1 MEVVTD
7 KSIIIT
13 FAIPAFFLLI
23 IVEYFYGKY
32 IGKNTYRLND
42 TVTSITIGMISRF
55 PTMLNLGVQSVIFVY
70 ISSNLNLELLSV
82 KNPFT
87 WIIAFLLYDLSYY
100 WMHRMHHEIKILWAT
115 HSVHHHGEDFNLAT
129 ALRQTSTGWLWKLI
143 FYMPMILL
151 GVPVEVF
158 IAVAGVNLV
167 YQFWVHTEH
176 IGHLGWMEKVFITP
190 MNHGIHHAKNKEYI
204 DANYGGVFII
214 WDRMFGTYTAQR
226 PDLKPV
232 YGTATP
238 LNSWNP
244 LWANFQVFSIM
255 IKDTIKTKSWRD
267 KVKVWFSQTYWRPDD
282 CIEEKNPDDFYK
294 KFNPE
299 VTSDIKIFGFFQMLF
314 TIAVS
319 GSVLTFVSSHAYHEI
334 AAFGIIIVFI
344 SSLTGYL
351 MQAKVLAYRM
361 ILFFAFFTILGIYY
375 FEFISLD
382 LLSTKLLL
390 AQLYM
395 NILAV
400 IATYSMQ
407 SLQNIK
413 ILETK

>member
-1 MEVVTD
+1 
-7 KSIIIT
+7 
-13 FAIPAFFLLI
+13 
-23 IVEYFYGKY
+23 
-32 IGKNTYRLND
+32 
-42 TVTSITIGMISRF
+42 
-55 PTMLNLGVQSVIFVY
+55 
-70 ISSNLNLELLSV
+70 
-82 KNPFT
+82 
-87 WIIAFLLYDLSYY
+87 
-100 WMHRMHHEIKILWAT
+100 MHHEIKILWAT

-129 ALRQTSTGWLWKLI
+129 ALRQTSTGWLWKWI

-214 WDRMFGTYTAQR
+214 WDRMFGTYTAER
-226 PDLKPV
+226 SDLKPV

-282 CIEEKNPDDFYK
+282 CIEEKNPNDFYK
-294 KFNPE
+294 KFNPK

-319 GSVLTFVSSHAYHEI
+319 GSVLTFVSSHTYFEI

-344 SSLTGYL
+344 SSITGYL

-375 FEFISLD
+375 FEFISLE
-382 LLSTKLLL
+382 LLSTKILLV
-390 AQLYM
+390 QLYM

>member
-70 ISSNLNLELLSV
+70 ISTNLNLELLSV

-129 ALRQTSTGWLWKLI
+129 ALRQTSTGWLWKWI

-226 PDLKPV
+226 SDLKPV

>member
-7 KSIIIT
+7 KSVIIT

-32 IGKNTYRLND
+32 VGKNTYRLND
-42 TVTSITIGMISRF
+42 TITSITIGMISRF

-70 ISSNLNLELLSV
+70 ISTNLNLELLSV

-129 ALRQTSTGWLWKLI
+129 ALRQTSTGWLWKWI

-267 KVKVWFSQTYWRPDD
+267 KVKVWFSQTYWRPED

-351 MQAKVLAYRM
+351 MQAKILAYRM
-361 ILFFAFFTILGIYY
+361 IMFFAFFTILGIYY

-400 IATYSMQ
+400 ITTYSMQ
-407 SLQNIK
+407 SLQNLK

>member
-1 MEVVTD
+1 
-7 KSIIIT
+7 
-13 FAIPAFFLLI
+13 
-23 IVEYFYGKY
+23 
-32 IGKNTYRLND
+32 
-42 TVTSITIGMISRF
+42 
-55 PTMLNLGVQSVIFVY
+55 
-70 ISSNLNLELLSV
+70 
-82 KNPFT
+82 
-87 WIIAFLLYDLSYY
+87 
-100 WMHRMHHEIKILWAT
+100 
-115 HSVHHHGEDFNLAT
+115 
-129 ALRQTSTGWLWKLI
+129 
-143 FYMPMILL
+143 MPMILL